1 MQALKINKPVKKI
14 SILLIVLLCATGSEF
29 IIGQEI
35 FGPPVNIP
43 LFLSSGF
50 AELRPDHFH
59 SGIDIKTQGVTG
71 KNVLASA
78 DGYVY
83 LISVSPSGFGK
94 SIYLRH
100 PSGFSTVYA
109 HLESFSPE
117 IEDYVKRHQ
126 YNRKSYS
133 ITIYPP
139 KERFQFKKGDLIGFS
154 GNTGSS
160 SGPHLHFE
168 IRKTAGEKPVNP
180 LQFGFK
186 IEDNLKP
193 RIERLVV
200 YPANKSSLING
211 HNKKIFINAS
221 GRNGNYKLVEN
232 DELTISGT
240 AGFGIIC
247 RDFMNNTPNRFDIT
261 SIELFIDSI
270 PWFRYDMSEFSF
282 DQTRYINAHIDYE
295 ALMKNNTWIHRVFV
309 LPNDKLDRYSGYMNN
324 GLYDFDTESIHNI
337 MIVVKD
343 GSGNTS
349 TLSFKVKSASPP
361 IDARINEIALTDT
374 AGQINNE
381 KDKIITP
388 MPFWK
393 NNLFESDSIKITI
406 PEGALY
412 DSLYFR
418 YTKERGNNLLYSSIH
433 KVHDRFTPLHKAI
446 TISIMPDSVPKA
458 GASKLVVV
466 NVDDNGRIKS
476 AGGKYSGGFITA
488 SVLNFGSY
496 AVAADTTPPLI
507 IPNGLTQNANLSA
520 LKEIRIKIT
529 DNLSGI
535 KNYTGLIDG
544 KWALFEYDAKNDL
557 IFYKFDSD
565 RITKNTNHTLELTV
579 TDNRDNIAVL
589 RRDFFW

>member
-1 MQALKINKPVKKI
+1 VRKIF
-14 SILLIVLLCATGSEF
+14 ILIIILFVTGSY
-29 IIGQEI
+29 IITGQEL

-43 LFLSSGF
+43 LYLSSGF
-50 AELRPDHFH
+50 GELRPDHFH
-59 SGIDIKTQGVTG
+59 SGIDIKTQGITG
-71 KNVLASA
+71 KNVIASA

-83 LISVSPSGFGK
+83 LIIVSPSGFGK
-94 SIYLRH
+94 ALYLRH
-100 PSGFSTVYA
+100 PSGYSTVYA

-117 IEDYVKRHQ
+117 IEDYVKKQQ
-126 YNRKSYS
+126 YNKKSYS
-133 ITIYPP
+133 VTLYPP
-139 KERFQFKKGDLIGFS
+139 KDRFQFKKGDLIGFS

-186 IEDNLKP
+186 IDDNLKP

-211 HNKKIFINAS
+211 SNKKIFLNTS
-221 GRNGNYKLVEN
+221 GKNGNYKLVDN
-232 DELTISGT
+232 GELTISGT

-247 RDFMNNTPNRFDIT
+247 RDFMNNTPNRFDIN

-270 PWFRYDMSEFSF
+270 PWFRYDISEFSF

-295 ALMKNNTWIHRVFV
+295 ALMKNNTWIHRAFV
-309 LPNDKLDRYSGYMNN
+309 LPNDRLDRYSSYMNN
-324 GLYDFDTESIHNI
+324 GLYDFETESIHNI
-337 MIVVKD
+337 LIVVKD
-343 GSGNTS
+343 GSGNPS
-349 TLSFKVKSASPP
+349 TLSFKVKSASSS
-361 IDARINEIALTDT
+361 IYSEVNKISLADT
-374 AGQINNE
+374 SVLENNG
-381 KDKIITP
+381 KDMPVIL
-388 MPFWK
+388 MPFGK
-393 NNLFESDSIKITI
+393 NNSFESDSIKVTI

-412 DSLYFR
+412 DTLHFR
-418 YTKERGNNLLYSSIH
+418 YTKEKGNDLFYSSIH
-433 KVHDRFTPLHKAI
+433 KIHDRFTPLHKAI
-446 TISIMPDSVPKA
+446 TISIIPDSVPKA
-458 GASKLVVV
+458 GASKLLMVVV
-466 NVDDNGRIKS
+466 NGNGRIAS
-476 AGGKYSGGFITA
+476 AGGTYSGGYITA
-488 SVLNFGSY
+488 SVMNFGNY
-496 AVAADTTPPLI
+496 AVVSDTTSPLI
-507 IPNGLTQNANLSA
+507 IPNGLIQNANLSA

-579 TDNRDNIAVL
+579 SDNRNNISVL

>member
-1 MQALKINKPVKKI
+1 MNKI
-14 SILLIVLLCATGSEF
+14 SILLIVLLCTTGSDF
-29 IIGQEI
+29 IMGQEL

-59 SGIDIKTQGVTG
+59 SGIDIKTQGITG

-94 SIYLRH
+94 AIYLRH

-109 HLESFSPE
+109 HLESFSPG

-133 ITIYPP
+133 INIYPP
-139 KERFQFKKGDLIGFS
+139 KERFQFKKGDLIGYS

-168 IRKTAGEKPVNP
+168 IRKTASEKPVNP

-200 YPANKSSLING
+200 YPANKFSLING
-211 HNKKIFINAS
+211 QNNKIFINTS
-221 GRNGNYKLVEN
+221 ERNGNYKLIEN
-232 DELTISGT
+232 GELTISGT

-295 ALMKNNTWIHRVFV
+295 ALMKNNTWIHRAFV
-309 LPNDKLDRYSGYMNN
+309 LPNDRLDRYSSYMNN
-324 GLYDFDTESIHNI
+324 GLYDFDTKSTHNI
-337 MIVVKD
+337 HIVVKD

-349 TLSFKVKSASPP
+349 TLSFKVKSVPSS
-361 IDARINEIALTDT
+361 IDAEINKITLTDT
-374 AGQINNE
+374 VGQNNNE
-381 KDKIITP
+381 TDKSVTL

-393 NNLFESDSIKITI
+393 NNSFESDSIKVTI

-418 YTKERGNNLLYSSIH
+418 YAKEKGNNLLYSSVH
-433 KVHDRFTPLHKAI
+433 KVHDMFTPLHKAI

-466 NVDDNGRIKS
+466 NVNDNGRIKS

-496 AVAADTTPPLI
+496 AVATDTTPPLI
-507 IPNGLTQNANLSA
+507 LPNGLTQNANLTA

-579 TDNRDNIAVL
+579 TDNRDNIAIL

>member
-1 MQALKINKPVKKI
+1 MQALKINKPLKKI

-100 PSGFSTVYA
+100 PSGFTTVYA

-381 KDKIITP
+381 EDKIITP